1 MQYKLPPCLI
11 MAGGRGSRLGF
22 ITNNTPKPIIKINN
36 KPFLIYL
43 IRWLEK
49 NGIKKFYF
57 LTSYKNNKIE
67 KFLKSYFLKSKCKY
81 KLFRDQRRSGTF
93 PAILNHL
100 SKIENSFFYSNADE
114 VSNFNIKKIYKNF
127 RKSKT
132 NIMCAVIKSKKGKL
146 SLDKKNSLI
155 NIKKGEKNSYKD
167 CGFKF
172 INKKIFKTI
181 NKKKYEKIED
191 FIYAEY
197 IKNNRVSFFE
207 IKKLPLRIDT
217 SLDIKRAKRGLL
229 NAK

>member
-1 MQYKLPPCLI
+1 
-11 MAGGRGSRLGF
+11 
-22 ITNNTPKPIIKINN
+22 
-36 KPFLIYL
+36 
-43 IRWLEK
+43 
-49 NGIKKFYF
+49 
-57 LTSYKNNKIE
+57 
-67 KFLKSYFLKSKCKY
+67 
-81 KLFRDQRRSGTF
+81 
-93 PAILNHL
+93 
-100 SKIENSFFYSNADE
+100 
-114 VSNFNIKKIYKNF
+114 
-127 RKSKT
+127 
-132 NIMCAVIKSKKGKL
+132 MCAVIKSKKGKL

-155 NIKKGEKNSYKD
+155 NIKKGNKNSYKD